1 MLRRLPLYLSL
12 LLLTQCSKC
21 KNDPAPA
28 DPAAQLPPATQT
40 GAGTFGCLIN
50 GQPYTPQ
57 GRVGLGPNFDVSY
70 DPGFNGGDLVVRTY
84 RLYSNNIKQQYLG
97 INGRNISSTGT
108 YLFGLSR
115 DANVFFTDDGRQAPC
130 DNYDSHRSD
139 TFTKGTL
146 TVTRL
151 DLQAGIISGTFNFII
166 AKPGCDTLKITH
178 GRFDDKL

>member
-1 MLRRLPLYLSL
+1 MFRKIALYSAL

-21 KNDPAPA
+21 KNDPTPA

-57 GRVGLGPNFDVSY
+57 GRVGLGTNFDVSY

-84 RLYSNNIKQQYLG
+84 RALASEKKSFGFNA
-97 INGRNISSTGT
+97 INVTRTGA
-108 YLFGLSR
+108 YLFGPGRGEAHGSYNDENRALPCNDYDGSR
-115 DANVFFTDDGRQAPC
+115 SG
-130 DNYDSHRSD
+130 
-139 TFTKGTL
+139 TFSKGTL
-146 TVTRL
+146 TITRL
-151 DLQAGIISGTFNFII
+151 DVAAGIVSGTFNLVI
-166 AKPGCDTLKITH
+166 AKPGCDTLKVTQ